1 MGNICKKQI
10 VSRGKVTNRTRAG
23 RGRGAGVSVRR
34 PAGACPLR
42 LMILRTDGITGALCV
57 MQKKGYLKETNIKRS
72 LLLMILWTEGI
83 TGLHRRVMRKD
94 CHQCERISVSELENG
109 QEQRAG

>member
-10 VSRGKVTNRTRAG
+10 VSRGKVTNRARAG

-57 MQKKGYLKETNIKRS
+57 MQRKRK
-72 LLLMILWTEGI
+72 MQ
-83 TGLHRRVMRKD
+83 K
-94 CHQCERISVSELENG
+94 ISVYKKDYLEKSQNK
-109 QEQRAG
+109 QTC

>member
-72 LLLMILWTEGI
+72 LLLMIPWTEGI
-83 TGLHRRVMRKD
+83 TDLHRRVMRKIVTNVKEY
-94 CHQCERISVSELENG
+94 QFQN
-109 QEQRAG
+109 